1 MNRRKLIVTAAATL
15 AACGLATATAAQAHV
30 TLQPSE
36 APAGGFARLD
46 VRVPSEEPTAP
57 TTKVEVQMPPG
68 FADASY
74 EPVPGW
80 RTTVSKHKLATP
92 VTADDGDVLT
102 EELST
107 ITFTATGKGILPG
120 QFQDFGL
127 SLGLPDKPAG
137 TKLTFKALQTY
148 RGGKVV
154 RWIGAAGSDRPAPQ
168 VTLVA
173 AGEDDHAG
181 SHASGGTETTAATSG
196 DAGSGDEEHDG
207 GDGLAIVALIV
218 GGLGLLVG
226 GAALATARRR
236 PA

>member
-1 MNRRKLIVTAAATL
+1 MNRRAIISATAAAL

-46 VRVPSEEPTAP
+46 VRVPSEEPTTP
-57 TTKVEVQMPPG
+57 TRKVEVQMPPG

-80 RTTVSKHKLATP
+80 RTTVTKHKLANP
-92 VTADDGDVLT
+92 IKADDGDVLT

-120 QFQDFGL
+120 QFRDFGL
-127 SLGLPDKPAG
+127 SLGLPDKTAG

-148 RGGKVV
+148 AGGKVV
-154 RWIGAAGSDRPAPQ
+154 RWIGAPGSDRPAPQ
-168 VTLVA
+168 VTLA
-173 AGEDDHAG
+173 AADEGDHAA
-181 SHASGGTETTAATSG
+181 SHASGAAEATAATASDGADSG
-196 DAGSGDEEHDG
+196 GDDDG
-207 GDGLAIVALIV
+207 GNGLAILALIV
-218 GGLGLLVG
+218 GALGLLLG
-226 GAALATARRR
+226 GAALVTARRSG
-236 PA
+236 